1 MPINK
6 AKERFVQE
14 KIPFEM
20 VSRDAVHKI
29 QLPEALAIWVYL
41 VSLPPNWV
49 PRREHLRERFD
60 LGRDR
65 YGAAMKELRD
75 LGLVWD
81 AIVRDGQG
89 KIIEKVMTVEA
100 LLEHQRASLCA
111 GKPTSRV
118 NQPEGETD
126 HLKNKRLLKE
136 KDNTKRAKEFDA
148 WWSKYPKKAGKK
160 QALKKFMGLSSEN
173 LVACLDDDLS
183 KRYGKTEHQFIP
195 NPATYLH
202 GERWEDEV
210 EGGSDGGDNPFTRYK
225 NT

>member
-20 VSRDAVHKI
+20 VSRDVVHKI

-41 VSLPPNWV
+41 VTLPPNWV

-89 KIIEKVMTVEA
+89 KIIEKVMTVEV
-100 LLEHQRASLCA
+100 LLEHQRAILCA

-136 KDNTKRAKEFDA
+136 KENNNIRAKQFDA
-148 WWSKYPKKAGKK
+148 WYASYPKKQSKK
-160 QALKKFMGLSSEN
+160 AAIKAFMNLKSDALT
-173 LVACLDDDLS
+173 ACLADDL
-183 KRYGKTEHQFIP
+183 KARYKNTERQFIP
-195 NPATYLH
+195 LPATYLN
-202 GERWEDEV
+202 GERWDDEL
-210 EGGSDGGDNPFTRYK
+210 DNAPKASTQEPYL
-225 NT
+225 